1 MADLFFDLKTALV
14 AGGGR
19 RIAMIADRLLQAAA
33 LVLVPSRGKSEY
45 GGDSQP
51 ADLDLRDQLARAFAA
66 TPIATAGSP
75 VARASFPREV

>member
-14 AGGGR
+14 AGRGR

-33 LVLVPSRGKSEY
+33 LVLVPSRGKSE
-45 GGDSQP
+45 
-51 ADLDLRDQLARAFAA
+51 LARAFAA

>member
-45 GGDSQP
+45 GGGSQP
-51 ADLDLRDQLARAFAA
+51 ADLDLRDQARAFAA